1 MKKRILLS
9 ILVAFGLISSLN
21 AYELNG
27 NLGVK
32 WTGFKLASK
41 VGVSGTFNKIDLEI
55 TKSETLTEFLKS
67 AKVKIESKSLESKDP
82 VRNLNITST
91 LFSLANTEFIKGSIS
106 SVDEINKTLVL
117 DVTMNKVT
125 KTIPMSYEI
134 ENGNITAKGSID
146 ILDFDM
152 KSSYLAFTQK
162 CSTLHEKKS
171 YSDVN
176 IEFIIPFK

>member
-1 MKKRILLS
+1 MKKRVLLS
-9 ILVAFGLISSLN
+9 VLVFGLISSLN

-41 VGVSGTFNKIDLEI
+41 VGVSGTFNKVELDIK
-55 TKSETLTEFLKS
+55 KSDNLTEFLKS

-91 LFSLANTEFIKGSIS
+91 LFSLASAEFIKGSIS
-106 SVDEINKTLVL
+106 SVNETNKTLVL

-125 KTIPMSYEI
+125 KAIPMAYEI
-134 ENGNITAKGSID
+134 ENGNIIAKGNID
-146 ILDFDM
+146 ILDFNM

-162 CSTLHEKKS
+162 CATLHENKS

-176 IEFIIPFK
+176 IEFTLPFK

>member
-9 ILVAFGLISSLN
+9 ILVTFGLISSLN

-67 AKVKIESKSLESKDP
+67 AKVKIESKKSH
-82 VRNLNITST
+82 
-91 LFSLANTEFIKGSIS
+91 KG
-106 SVDEINKTLVL
+106 
-117 DVTMNKVT
+117 
-125 KTIPMSYEI
+125 
-134 ENGNITAKGSID
+134 
-146 ILDFDM
+146 
-152 KSSYLAFTQK
+152 
-162 CSTLHEKKS
+162 
-171 YSDVN
+171 
-176 IEFIIPFK
+176 

>member
-9 ILVAFGLISSLN
+9 ILVTFGLISSLN

-134 ENGNITAKGSID
+134 ENGNITVKGSID

-162 CSTLHEKKS
+162 CSTLHENKS

-176 IEFIIPFK
+176 IEFTIPFK